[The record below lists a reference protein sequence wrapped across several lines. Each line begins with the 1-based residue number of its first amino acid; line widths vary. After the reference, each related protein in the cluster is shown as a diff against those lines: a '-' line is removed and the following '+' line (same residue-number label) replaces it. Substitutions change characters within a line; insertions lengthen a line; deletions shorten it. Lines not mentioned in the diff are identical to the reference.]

1 MKNKFLLLTI
11 VFALI
16 VGLVGCGNN
25 QAKEKPVEVVEEK
38 IEDVIEEIVEEPEDD
53 SKKIAVNY
61 AVMTGP
67 TGVGSVNLIENSKNG
82 NSKFEIRETI
92 VGAADEIVASLVSGN
107 LDMAVVPANL
117 ASVLYNKT
125 EGKIQALATNNLG
138 VLYIVEIGD
147 EIQTLEDLKGKTILS
162 TGKGATPETL
172 LNYIMAENNLVQG
185 EDWNF
190 DFKSEATEVVQNLMA
205 RNATIALLPEP
216 MVTTV
221 LGQNENAR
229 IAISLEDEWNKLNK
243 TPQITSVLVGR
254 KEFIENIDVD
264 EFLDEYEDSIEDAV
278 ENIEKTS
285 ELLGKYNIIKTE
297 VALKSIPNMNLY
309 YMDEEELRDSMSE
322 YLTILFNA
330 NPQSVGGKIPGEDF
344 FYLGK

>member
-11 VFALI
+11 IFALI
-16 VGLVGCGNN
+16 IGLVACD
-25 QAKEKPVEVVEEK
+25 KEQSKEEVVEVSEEVVEETK
-38 IEDVIEEIVEEPEDD
+38 TDEE
-53 SKKIAVNY
+53 KKSINY

-82 NSKFEIRETI
+82 ESKFEIHETI

-125 EGKIQALATNNLG
+125 EGKIQTLATNNLG
-138 VLYIVEIGD
+138 VLYIVEIGE

-190 DFKSEATEVVQNLMA
+190 DFKSEATEVVQNLMVT
-205 RNATIALLPEP
+205 NATIALLPEP
-216 MVTTV
+216 MVTTI

-229 IAISLEDEWNKLNK
+229 VAISLEDEWNKINE

-254 KEFIENIDVD
+254 KDFIDTIDVE
-264 EFLDEYEDSIEDAV
+264 EFLKEYKASIEEATS
-278 ENIEKTS
+278 NMEKTS
-285 ELLGKYNIIKTE
+285 ELLGKYNKTRSCIKIHTE
-297 VALKSIPNMNLY
+297 YEFILY
-309 YMDEEELRDSMSE
+309 GQGRIEGHYDKLS
-322 YLTILFNA
+322 YYFVKC
-330 NPQSVGGKIPGEDF
+330 QSPIHRRTDPR
-344 FYLGK
+344 

>member
-11 VFALI
+11 IFALI
-16 VGLVGCGNN
+16 IGLVACD
-25 QAKEKPVEVVEEK
+25 KEQSKEEVVEVSEEVVEETK
-38 IEDVIEEIVEEPEDD
+38 TDEE
-53 SKKIAVNY
+53 KKSINY

-82 NSKFEIRETI
+82 ESNFEIHETI

-125 EGKIQALATNNLG
+125 EGKIQTLATNNLG
-138 VLYIVEIGD
+138 VLYIVEIGE

-190 DFKSEATEVVQNLMA
+190 DFKSEATEVVQNLMVT
-205 RNATIALLPEP
+205 NATIALLPEP
-216 MVTTV
+216 MVTTI

-229 IAISLEDEWNKLNK
+229 VAISLEDEWNKINE

-254 KEFIENIDVD
+254 KDFIDTIDVE
-264 EFLDEYEDSIEDAV
+264 EFLKEYKASIEEATS
-278 ENIEKTS
+278 NMEKTS
-285 ELLGKYNIIKTE
+285 ELLGKYSIIKPE
-297 VALKSIPNMNLY
+297 VALKSIPNMNLF
-309 YMDEEELRDSMSE
+309 YMDKEELRDTMTN
-322 YLTILFNA
+322 YLTILSSA
-330 NPQSVGGKIPGEDF
+330 NPQSIGGQIPGEDF

>member
-11 VFALI
+11 IFALI
-16 VGLVGCGNN
+16 IGLVACD
-25 QAKEKPVEVVEEK
+25 KEQSKEEVVEVSEEVVEETK
-38 IEDVIEEIVEEPEDD
+38 TDEE
-53 SKKIAVNY
+53 KKSINY

-82 NSKFEIRETI
+82 ESNFEIHETI

-125 EGKIQALATNNLG
+125 EGKIQTLATNNLG
-138 VLYIVEIGD
+138 VLYIVEIGE

-205 RNATIALLPEP
+205 TNATIALLPEP

>member
-11 VFALI
+11 IFALI
-16 VGLVGCGNN
+16 IGLVACD
-25 QAKEKPVEVVEEK
+25 KEQSKEEVVEVSEEVVEETK
-38 IEDVIEEIVEEPEDD
+38 TDEE
-53 SKKIAVNY
+53 KKSINY

-82 NSKFEIRETI
+82 ESNFEIHETI

-107 LDMAVVPANL
+107 LEMAVVPANL

-125 EGKIQALATNNLG
+125 EGKIQTLATNNLG
-138 VLYIVEIGD
+138 VLYIVEIGE

-190 DFKSEATEVVQNLMA
+190 DFKSEATEVVQNLMVT
-205 RNATIALLPEP
+205 NATIALLPEP
-216 MVTTV
+216 MVTTI

-229 IAISLEDEWNKLNK
+229 VAISLEDEWNKINE

-254 KEFIENIDVD
+254 KDFIDTIDVE
-264 EFLDEYEDSIEDAV
+264 EFLKEYKASIEEATS
-278 ENIEKTS
+278 NMEKTS
-285 ELLGKYNIIKTE
+285 ELLGKYSIIKPE
-297 VALKSIPNMNLY
+297 VALKSIPNMNLF
-309 YMDEEELRDSMSE
+309 YMDKEELRDTMTN
-322 YLTILFNA
+322 YLTILSSA
-330 NPQSVGGKIPGEDF
+330 NPQSIGGQIPGEDF

>member
-1 MKNKFLLLTI
+1 
-11 VFALI
+11 
-16 VGLVGCGNN
+16 
-25 QAKEKPVEVVEEK
+25 
-38 IEDVIEEIVEEPEDD
+38 
-53 SKKIAVNY
+53 
-61 AVMTGP
+61 
-67 TGVGSVNLIENSKNG
+67 
-82 NSKFEIRETI
+82 
-92 VGAADEIVASLVSGN
+92 
-107 LDMAVVPANL
+107 
-117 ASVLYNKT
+117 
-125 EGKIQALATNNLG
+125 
-138 VLYIVEIGD
+138 
-147 EIQTLEDLKGKTILS
+147 
-162 TGKGATPETL
+162 
-172 LNYIMAENNLVQG
+172 
-185 EDWNF
+185 
-190 DFKSEATEVVQNLMA
+190 MA

>member
-11 VFALI
+11 IFALI
-16 VGLVGCGNN
+16 IGLVACD
-25 QAKEKPVEVVEEK
+25 KEQSKEEVVEVSEEVVEETK
-38 IEDVIEEIVEEPEDD
+38 TDEE
-53 SKKIAVNY
+53 KKSINY

-82 NSKFEIRETI
+82 ESKFEIHETI

-107 LDMAVVPANL
+107 LEMAVVPANL

-125 EGKIQALATNNLG
+125 EGKIQTLATNNLG
-138 VLYIVEIGD
+138 VLYIVEIGE

-190 DFKSEATEVVQNLMA
+190 DFKSEATEVVQNLMVT
-205 RNATIALLPEP
+205 NATIALLPEP
-216 MVTTV
+216 MVTTI

-229 IAISLEDEWNKLNK
+229 VAISLEDEWNKINE

-254 KEFIENIDVD
+254 KDFIDTIDVE
-264 EFLDEYEDSIEDAV
+264 EFLKEYKASIEEATS
-278 ENIEKTS
+278 NMEKTS
-285 ELLGKYNIIKTE
+285 ELLGKYSIIKPE
-297 VALKSIPNMNLY
+297 VALKSIPNMNLF
-309 YMDEEELRDSMSE
+309 YMDKEELRDTMTN
-322 YLTILFNA
+322 YLTILSSA
-330 NPQSVGGKIPGEDF
+330 NPQSIGGQIPGEDF